1 MGNGQNKQK
10 NWNFRY
16 KLKKKPQTTTDIH
29 DCGSFAIMY
38 LFNQLQGI
46 VEKAKPIRE
55 EFEKTIFAKEKFIML
70 PTIDQKK
77 RMNI

>member
-1 MGNGQNKQK
+1 MDKGQNKQK

-38 LFNQLQGI
+38 LFNQLQFI
-46 VEKAKPIRE
+46 VEKAEPIRE
-55 EFEKTIFAKEKFIML
+55 EFEKTIFSKEKFIML
-70 PTIDQKK
+70 PTTDQKK
-77 RMNI
+77 QMNI